1 MSSSSPLV
9 LALIAL
15 LSAACAGSP
24 PQGQDGPGGSTGAC
38 PPTEV
43 AVLTLAPKAIP
54 QTSEY
59 VATIRSLRSITVQP
73 DVEGVV
79 RRLLVKAGDRVAQ
92 GQPLLHIDANRPQAT
107 LTVVESQRI
116 AREADV
122 ALAQQ
127 QLARA
132 GKLFEAGA
140 VSRAELE
147 QAESLA
153 KTTQAQLDSA
163 LLQVREARV
172 QLDYYQVTAPSAG
185 TIGDLAIREGDRI
198 TPSTEVTTIDQ
209 LAGLEAYI
217 SVPLERSASLRTG
230 LQVELLDS
238 DGTIVATNPITFV
251 APRADDSTQSVLVK
265 VTLGRMPPSIRV
277 MQYLRARVIWS
288 NEPRLMVPLVAV
300 SRISGQYFVFVADS
314 AQQGDVAHQKPI
326 TVADLIGE
334 SYVVTSGLV
343 AGERVIVSN
352 VQKLGD
358 GAPVKVS

>member
-1 MSSSSPLV
+1 MPRSSPL
-9 LALIAL
+9 ALSLIVL
-15 LSAACAGSP
+15 LSTACAGGA
-24 PQGQDGPGGSTGAC
+24 PQGQGNPGGPGGAF

-43 AVLTLAPKAIP
+43 AVLTLSPKPIP
-54 QTSEY
+54 QSSEY

-79 RRLLVKAGDRVAQ
+79 RRVLVKAGDRVTQ
-92 GQPLLHIDANRPQAT
+92 GQPLLQIDANRPQAT

-132 GKLFEAGA
+132 QKLFEAGA

-153 KTTQAQLDSA
+153 KTTQAQLDSV

-172 QLDYYQVTAPSAG
+172 QLDYFQVTAPSAG
-185 TIGDLAIREGDRI
+185 IIGDLAIREGDRI
-198 TPSTEVTTIDQ
+198 TPSTAITTIDQ
-209 LAGLEAYI
+209 SSGLEAYI

-238 DGTIVATNPITFV
+238 DGTIVASNPISFV
-251 APRADDSTQSVLVK
+251 APRADDATQSVLVK
-265 VTLGRMPPSIRV
+265 VTLGRMPPSVRV

-288 NEPRLMVPLVAV
+288 NDPRLTVPLVAV
-300 SRISGQYFVFVADS
+300 SRISGQYFVFVADK
-314 AQQGDVAHQKPI
+314 AEAGDVARQKPI

-334 SYVVTSGLV
+334 DYVVTSGLN
-343 AGERVIVSN
+343 AGDRVIVSN

-358 GAPVKVS
+358 GAPVKAS